1 MQNATDAI
9 EGRHETGDR
18 APGHIRVDMH
28 EEGNTVH
35 LSVEDNGCGLP
46 KEKRTRLTEPYV
58 TTRKKGTGLGLAI
71 VTKIMEEHRGS
82 LTLEDATNGGARIS
96 LIFPK
101 LDPRV
106 AGTLDTAAE

>member
-9 EGRHETGDR
+9 EGRHEAGDR

-35 LSVEDNGCGLP
+35 LSVEDNGYGLP

-58 TTRKKGTGLGLAI
+58 TTRNKGTGLGLAI
-71 VTKIMEEHRGS
+71 VTKIMEEHHGS
-82 LTLEDATNGGARIS
+82 LILEDGTNGGARIS
-96 LIFPK
+96 LLFPK
-101 LDPRV
+101 HGPRA
-106 AGTLDTAAE
+106 AGTLGAAAE